1 MMESIAEGFDLM
13 AQSEF
18 NPNLKDV
25 VRIYQQQSV
34 ITSRLI
40 EWLGEGF
47 EIYGTNLEGVSG
59 SVGALGEGQWTV
71 DAAHRDGMRL
81 PAIEESLTTR
91 FVSQGKPSYRGKILQ
106 TMRNMFGGHSGVTKI
121 ES

>member
-1 MMESIAEGFDLM
+1 MMQSIAEGFDLM

-25 VRIYQQQSV
+25 VRIYQQESV
-34 ITSRLI
+34 ITSRLVG
-40 EWLGEGF
+40 WLGQGF
-47 EIYGTNLEGVSG
+47 DIYGTDLEEVSG
-59 SVGALGEGQWTV
+59 SVGALGEGQWTI
-71 DAAHRDGMRL
+71 DAAHRDGMVI
-81 PAIEESLTTR
+81 PAIEAALATR
-91 FVSQGKPSYRGKILQ
+91 LETQKEPTYRGKLLQ